1 MANNGV
7 TAKYLLV
14 FKDLASRG
22 LFGVAK
28 SARYLVSQ
36 LGSANGALSK
46 LGSVTHSVAKIGGTF
61 AAISGAVVGSTL
73 IKTQRE
79 FDVLNSS
86 LLTAMGSTDAAAKKF
101 KELNEFAQRTP
112 YTLAQSVNGFV
123 QLKNLGLDP
132 SIKTMEAYGNM
143 ASAMGK
149 DLSQMIE
156 AVADASTLEFERL
169 KEFGIK
175 AKQDKNSDTVS
186 FTFQGQTKTMRRTAK
201 NIQKYLLETAAKFN
215 GSMANRM
222 ATLDGAFANFGQN
235 FSNVVLRISQS
246 GIGEALASVLNKAS
260 GYLTEF
266 YEYMG
271 SDEGKKQITSL
282 VTTIKSNW
290 AIIKS
295 FIGSAVDVIRK
306 AVNASIDY
314 MIALRQALTL
324 SDSSEL
330 LNDFP
335 ISIRIIVKSLN
346 MIKKS
351 IDLVK
356 QAFIALGVW
365 MDKVIQIGRDIQAWA
380 IKHKEVLI
388 ALGVGIGSVATAY
401 VSYIGVIKAFAAVM
415 AIGRFIAFGALIGSI
430 ITTYISLIG
439 VMKVFNTVMAI
450 SSVVTSAFGTAMAF
464 LTAPVTLILAAI
476 AAVIA
481 AFTYFYRN
489 NETFRKGVQA
499 LWEAISNGVSKAIN
513 VIVPLVTKWWDF
525 LQTGFTKTFTY
536 IGKTISYIFD
546 GVKSAFYSVINFVID
561 GINKMIRG
569 LNSVS
574 SYVPG
579 VGGSLQINEFERLG
593 VEQSF
598 QSNQAAESRALV
610 AKSLIKMTVAITGN
624 VDGVHNLKANVSS
637 DGYKSM
643 GGNNA
648 FVIK

>member
-1 MANNGV
+1 MATNI
-7 TAKYLLV
+7 TAQYQLV

-22 LFGVAK
+22 LLGIANSAK
-28 SARYLVSQ
+28 NLVSK
-36 LGSANGALSK
+36 LSN
-46 LGSVTHSVAKIGGTF
+46 VTGVIAKIGGAFT
-61 AAISGAVVGSTL
+61 AISGAVVGSTL

-201 NIQKYLLETAAKFN
+201 NIQKYLLETAAKFK

-260 GYLTEF
+260 VYLTEF

-271 SDEGKKQITSL
+271 SDEGKKKIAGI
-282 VTTIKSNW
+282 VTTIKESW
-290 AIIKS
+290 ESIKT
-295 FIGSAVDVIRK
+295 FIPPIVAVIRK
-306 AVNASIDY
+306 AVDASIDY
-314 MIALRQALTL
+314 LMELKRALELG
-324 SDSSEL
+324 DSSEL
-330 LNDFP
+330 LSDFP
-335 ISIRIIVKSLN
+335 ISMQIVVQAVNKL
-346 MIKKS
+346 KKS
-351 IDLVK
+351 VDIAK
-356 QAFIALGVW
+356 QAFASLGRW
-365 MDKVIQIGRDIQAWA
+365 MDKIIQIGSEIRDWA
-380 IKHKEVLI
+380 IENKELLI
-388 ALGVGIGSVATAY
+388 ALGVGVGSAIAAY
-401 VSYIGVIKAFAAVM
+401 ASFIGV
-415 AIGRFIAFGALIGSI
+415 LQ
-430 ITTYISLIG
+430 L
-439 VMKVFNTVMAI
+439 FNTVMAI
-450 SSVVTSAFGTAMAF
+450 ASVVTSAFGTAMAI
-464 LTAPVTLILAAI
+464 LTSPVTLILSAI
-476 AAVIA
+476 AAVMA

-499 LWEAISNGVSKAIN
+499 LWAAISNGVSKAIN

-624 VDGVHNLKANVSS
+624 VDGVNNLKANVSS

>member
-1 MANNGV
+1 MANNGI
-7 TAKYLLV
+7 TAKYLLL

-36 LGSANGALSK
+36 LGSVTGA
-46 LGSVTHSVAKIGGTF
+46 VAKIGGAFT
-61 AAISGAVVGSTL
+61 AISGAVVGSTL

-132 SIKTMEAYGNM
+132 SIKTMEAYGDM

-201 NIQKYLLETAAKFN
+201 NIQKYLLETAAKFQ

-235 FSNVVLRISQS
+235 FSNVLLRISQS

-260 GYLTEF
+260 VYLTEF

-271 SDEGKKQITSL
+271 SDEGKKKIAGI
-282 VTTIKSNW
+282 VTTIKESW
-290 AIIKS
+290 ESIKT
-295 FIGSAVDVIRK
+295 FIPPIVAVIRK
-306 AVNASIDY
+306 AVDASIDY
-314 MIALRQALTL
+314 LMELKRALELG
-324 SDSSEL
+324 DSSEL
-330 LNDFP
+330 LSDFP
-335 ISIRIIVKSLN
+335 ISMQIVVQAVNKL
-346 MIKKS
+346 KKS
-351 IDLVK
+351 VDIAK
-356 QAFIALGVW
+356 QAFASLGRW
-365 MDKVIQIGRDIQAWA
+365 MDKIIQIGSEIRDWA
-380 IKHKEVLI
+380 IENKELLI
-388 ALGVGIGSVATAY
+388 ALGVGVGSAIAAY
-401 VSYIGVIKAFAAVM
+401 ASFIGV
-415 AIGRFIAFGALIGSI
+415 LQ
-430 ITTYISLIG
+430 L
-439 VMKVFNTVMAI
+439 FNTVMAI
-450 SSVVTSAFGTAMAF
+450 ASVVTSAFGTAMAI
-464 LTAPVTLILAAI
+464 LTSPVTLILSAI
-476 AAVIA
+476 AAVMA

-499 LWEAISNGVSKAIN
+499 LWAAISNGVSKAIN

-525 LQTGFTKTFTY
+525 LQTGFTNTFTY

-624 VDGVHNLKANVSS
+624 VDGVNNLKANVSS